1 MRPVDTIHSITRV
14 REMVVGANIDKVYM
28 VMDFGGMDLKV
39 GPIAVVTT
47 RIFTTS
53 LSRLSYCNRL

>member
-1 MRPVDTIHSITRV
+1 MHLIARV

-39 GPIAVVTT
+39 GPSAVAAT
-47 RIFTTS
+47 IPFTS
-53 LSRLSYCNRL
+53 FLLRLN

>member
-1 MRPVDTIHSITRV
+1 
-14 REMVVGANIDKVYM
+14 MVVGANIDKVYM